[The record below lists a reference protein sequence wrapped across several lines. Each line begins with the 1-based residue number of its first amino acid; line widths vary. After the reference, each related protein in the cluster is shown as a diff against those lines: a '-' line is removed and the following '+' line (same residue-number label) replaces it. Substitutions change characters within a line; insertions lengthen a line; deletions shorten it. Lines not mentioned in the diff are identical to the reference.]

1 MYFQIGLPVLIA
13 LAAKN
18 AILIFEFAV
27 EIRHKEGLSPYDA
40 AIKAAELR
48 LRPIVMTS
56 LAFILGCIP
65 LATATGA
72 SAASRHSL
80 GNGVIGGMLGATVI
94 AIFFIPMFY
103 WALESFSS
111 RGKKAPDAGHADHK
125 EEQA

>member
-1 MYFQIGLPVLIA
+1 MH
-13 LAAKN
+13 
-18 AILIFEFAV
+18 
-27 EIRHKEGLSPYDA
+27 EIPLFHVQNFCSLRDQSGCIVDEDV
-40 AIKAAELR
+40 KAAELR

-80 GNGVIGGMLGATVI
+80 GNGVIGGMLGATVV
-94 AIFFIPMFY
+94 AILVIPMFY

-111 RGKKAPDAGHADHK
+111 RGKKEPAADAGHAESK